1 MVNEGINATIG
12 IMQEISFESWTEIT
26 TSIPFIIAMLVA
38 WLIPIV
44 LYLIIVASVH
54 ARTTNGTILK
64 TRLISRSETL
74 IPLGIWI
81 FVQGALIL
89 TFIVIP
95 LWLKFCL

>member
-1 MVNEGINATIG
+1 MVNETINATIG
-12 IMQEISFESWTEIT
+12 IMQEISFDSWTEIT

-54 ARTTNGTILK
+54 ARTTNGTVLK